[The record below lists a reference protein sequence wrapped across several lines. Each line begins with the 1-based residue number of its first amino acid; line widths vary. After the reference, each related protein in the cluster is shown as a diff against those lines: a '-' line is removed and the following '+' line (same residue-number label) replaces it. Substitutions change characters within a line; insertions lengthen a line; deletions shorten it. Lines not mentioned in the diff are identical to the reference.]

1 MTYLIVIVLL
11 QTLSVKFLQRKIVMM
26 EHSEM
31 DQIVNLAKDRAKL
44 VILPRLNVLLV
55 DQDLK
60 ESHQMMMIP
69 LIVYV
74 LIRQEV

>member
-1 MTYLIVIVLL
+1 
-11 QTLSVKFLQRKIVMM
+11 
-26 EHSEM
+26 M

-44 VILPRLNVLLV
+44 VILQRLSVLLV

>member
-1 MTYLIVIVLL
+1 
-11 QTLSVKFLQRKIVMM
+11 
-26 EHSEM
+26 M